1 VDRSAECGNPFDP
14 SDHFYD
20 AEHLA
25 EKLYAFDMNDT
36 AASDLNRHLFDTTR
50 YEAVDVSRHDLRPYL
65 SADAGAYGWMSTLAN
80 LFHAAEN
87 TTTPLR
93 YIRSIHSGRRR
104 EIGSTK
110 RKIYYTSQASTSEHV
125 STNEMD
131 THADTCCLGKNFV
144 PLYYTGE
151 VCNVHAYSDEL
162 DAIKDVQIGA
172 GATHWTDPS
181 SGFSYILEIHQ
192 ALMFTESLE
201 HSLINQ
207 NQIRFDGHS
216 LCDDPWDRHRSL
228 GLVERDYNI
237 FIPFQT
243 RGTVIQFESR
253 VPSIEELHTLPRLV
267 LTEDTL

>member
-14 SDHFYD
+14 IDHFYD

-25 EKLYAFDMNDT
+25 EKLYAFDMNAT
-36 AASDLNRHLFDTTR
+36 AALDLNRHLFDTTR
-50 YEAVDVSRHDLRPYL
+50 YEADDVSRHDLRPYL
-65 SADAGAYGWMSTLAN
+65 SADAGAYGWRSTLVN

-110 RKIYYTSQASTSEHV
+110 RKIYYTSQAFTSEHV

-131 THADTCCLGKNFV
+131 THAATCCLGKTFV

-151 VCNVHAYSDEL
+151 VCNVHKYSNEL
-162 DAIKDVQIGA
+162 DVIKD
-172 GATHWTDPS
+172 
-181 SGFSYILEIHQ
+181 YILEIHQ

-201 HSLINQ
+201 HSLINP

-228 GLVERDYNI
+228 GLV
-237 FIPFQT
+237 
-243 RGTVIQFESR
+243 
-253 VPSIEELHTLPRLV
+253 
-267 LTEDTL
+267 